1 MAQFNVNDFCAS
13 PSLDQL
19 KTQNIK
25 KDDWKAI
32 ARHFEVPITS
42 QMTKEILKNVV
53 IEYLVGNNILEQE
66 AIEELTPMSASRIT
80 KAPISPIEYD
90 RSIDSQLEMEKLK
103 LEYQFKMQEM
113 QLQERQAERELNAQK
128 EREEREFQL
137 QMQRSQRED
146 KELEIRGLTAQNES
160 KFRQEEID
168 LKKKLSAFNP
178 ATAAPLVPTFD
189 ESDVDGSFKAFESVA
204 RRNEW
209 PDDQWVSL
217 LIPKLVGK
225 AYRVYNSLDQA
236 NYEDIKRSI
245 LDAYSITPDGYR
257 QQFRKYLKPDFH
269 TYVEFASEKL
279 RQLKKWLDTTNTRA
293 PM

>member
-25 KDDWKAI
+25 KDDWKTI
-32 ARHFEVPITS
+32 ARHFKVPITS

-53 IEYLVGNNILEQE
+53 IEYLVDNNILEQE

-80 KAPISPIEYD
+80 KVPISPIEYD
-90 RSIDSQLEMEKLK
+90 RIVDSQLELEKLK
-103 LEYQFKMQEM
+103 LEYQLKMQEM

-128 EREEREFQL
+128 EREERQAERELNAQAQERQLEFQL
-137 QMQRSQRED
+137 QMQKAQRED
-146 KELEIRGLTAQNES
+146 KELEIRVLTAQNES

-178 ATAAPLVPTFD
+178 AIAAPLVPTFD

-209 PDDQWVSL
+209 PNDQWVSL

-236 NYEDIKRSI
+236 NYEDIK
-245 LDAYSITPDGYR
+245 
-257 QQFRKYLKPDFH
+257 K
-269 TYVEFASEKL
+269 
-279 RQLKKWLDTTNTRA
+279 
-293 PM
+293 